1 MLPSHNLKEWK
12 RPPKLICYTWPLHM
26 IVRCFKT
33 ISNPP
38 SVKEKYYPQHLVANL
53 VDNTTPL
60 ASSTKF
66 LGNWTS
72 NSLMRP
78 SIAFAISKFRPH
90 CKTFTLIRLNLNIN
104 LLWYSKQEPQVT
116 TCQNL
121 ARNHNIFVFQCDFS
135 NNSNKALKLAFQYR
149 LHGLYLWKHIPI
161 NKWMSMRNPRLTY
174 VKITL

>member
-1 MLPSHNLKEWK
+1 
-12 RPPKLICYTWPLHM
+12 
-26 IVRCFKT
+26 
-33 ISNPP
+33 
-38 SVKEKYYPQHLVANL
+38 
-53 VDNTTPL
+53 
-60 ASSTKF
+60 